1 MGKQPPVDVIQC
13 GKVKIAI
20 FVNKSSDGKYDVT
33 TFAVTKNYKVGE
45 EWKTTNSYTLQ
56 ELADVQIAITQVQ
69 LKYRVKGNN
78 KQPKSDEPAY

>member
-1 MGKQPPVDVIQC
+1 MPAPVDTIQC
-13 GKVKIAI
+13 GKVKIDVW
-20 FVNKSSDGKYDVT
+20 VNKGEKYDTVS
-33 TFAVTKNYKVGE
+33 FAVSKNYKTKAG

-78 KQPKSDEPAY
+78 EQPKSDEPAY